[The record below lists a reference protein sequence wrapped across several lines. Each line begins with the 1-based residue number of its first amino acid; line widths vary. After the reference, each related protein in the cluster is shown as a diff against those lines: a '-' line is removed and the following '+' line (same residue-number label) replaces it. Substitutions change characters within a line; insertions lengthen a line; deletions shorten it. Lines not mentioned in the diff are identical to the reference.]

1 MNQLLGEKNFITKSW
16 AGGKTT
22 ELFIFP
28 RNASLKDGNF
38 SFRLSTA
45 SVESEESVFSA
56 LPEVKRS
63 LMVLEGEMELTH
75 LHQHKKVLKKF
86 NIDHFNGGWQTHS
99 KGKCIDFNL
108 MTKGKT
114 EGVLTAFTLK
124 KYTEIEYDFTAK
136 NKKYF
141 VYLIKGELLGKSKMQ
156 DYHLLKGNLLVIDT
170 PSIFNFSASQFSEY
184 IIIKVS

>member
-1 MNQLLGEKNFITKSW
+1 MNQLLGDKNFITTSW

-28 RNASLKDGNF
+28 RSTSFKDGNF

-45 SVESEESVFSA
+45 SVEIEESVFSA
-56 LPEVKRS
+56 LPEVTRS

-75 LHQHKKVLKKF
+75 LHQHKKMLRKF
-86 NIDHFNGGWQTHS
+86 NVDYFNGGWQTHS
-99 KGKCIDFNL
+99 KGKCMDFNL

-114 EGVLTAFTLK
+114 EGILNAFTLK
-124 KYTEIEYDFTAK
+124 KNDRIEYDFTAK
-136 NKKYF
+136 NKMHF
-141 VYLIKGELLGKSKMQ
+141 VYLIKGELKVMSKSE
-156 DYHLLKGNLLVIDT
+156 DYHLIKGNLLVIDS
-170 PSIFNFSASQFSEY
+170 PAIYSFSASQFSEY